1 MQAWYRP
8 PLPNASPDPANVTV
22 TCGASGELTGSFWR
36 QAAVADS
43 CPVDEGRPRVVVTHW
58 VHPEVADY
66 LAGFCDPVLPG
77 ADQGVW
83 PRERVAELA
92 ADASGLIV
100 SMADSVDEA
109 FLSGCPRLRVVS
121 ATLKGYDNF
130 DADACAR
137 RGIWL
142 TILPDLLTAPT
153 AELAA
158 GLIIGIMR
166 RVAEADRYIRDGW
179 FAGWRPRFYGTTLR
193 GATTGIVGMGE
204 VGQALAALLAPFGT
218 RIVYHDAHRLPAAAE
233 RRLQATGLGLLDL
246 LASCDVVVLLLPLTD
261 ATHRVIGRAALRRMR
276 PGACLVNV
284 GRGSVVDEEAVADA
298 LGGGWL
304 GGYAADVFAMEDW
317 ALPGRPAS
325 IPARLLAHPRTLFT
339 PHLGSAADAVRRQ
352 MSLQAARQVRQV
364 LDGQRPDHAVNS
376 PHGAAPGGP
385 DGRPETIA

>member
-1 MQAWYRP
+1 M
-8 PLPNASPDPANVTV
+8 
-22 TCGASGELTGSFWR
+22 
-36 QAAVADS
+36 
-43 CPVDEGRPRVVVTHW
+43 DEGRPRVVVTHW

-66 LAGFCDPVLPG
+66 LASFCDPVLPG

-83 PRERVAELA
+83 PREQVAELA

-109 FLSGCPRLRVVS
+109 FLDGCPRLRIVS

-137 RGIWL
+137 HGTWL

-158 GLIIGIMR
+158 GLIIAGLR
-166 RVAEADRYIRDGW
+166 RVAEGDRHVRSGG
-179 FAGWRPRFYGTTLR
+179 FGGWRPRFYGATLH

-204 VGQALAALLAPFGT
+204 VGQALAKLLAPFGT
-218 RIVYHDAHRLPAAAE
+218 RIVYHDARRLRAAAE
-233 RRLQATGLGLLDL
+233 RRLQAARLGLFDL
-246 LASCDVVVLLLPLTD
+246 LASCDVVVLLLPLTA
-261 ATHRVIGRAALRRMR
+261 ATHHVIGRPALHRMR
-276 PGACLVNV
+276 PGAFLVNV
-284 GRGSVVDEEAVADA
+284 GRGSVVDEEAVAEA
-298 LGGGWL
+298 LDSGRL

-339 PHLGSAADAVRRQ
+339 PHLGSAVDELRRE
-352 MSLQAARQVRQV
+352 MSRQAARQVRQV
-364 LDGQRPDHAVNS
+364 LDGQRPDHAVNN
-376 PHGAAPGGP
+376 PH
-385 DGRPETIA
+385 R